1 MVGRCHE
8 TDGEK
13 SAGGTDHTY
22 SYNLDY
28 QFSKKFEHSQL
39 TVGGTYERIHADSK
53 VTGQHSSDN
62 VATFLQY
69 DHKFIDRLNVSV
81 VFVWSITGSMI
92 LPGSGDEDFRG
103 EGSGKTCFRGGLN
116 YELGE
121 YSFIRA
127 SFGQGYR
134 YPSVTEKF
142 ILKDIGGV
150 GAFPNAE
157 LKAEQGY
164 NRTWFQA
171 RL

>member
-1 MVGRCHE
+1 M
-8 TDGEK
+8 
-13 SAGGTDHTY
+13 
-22 SYNLDY
+22 
-28 QFSKKFEHSQL
+28 
-39 TVGGTYERIHADSK
+39 
-53 VTGQHSSDN
+53 TGQHSSDN

-81 VFVWSITGSMI
+81 GVRLEYYRV
-92 LPGSGDEDFRG
+92 DDFYREAETKIFG
-103 EGSGKTCFRGGLN
+103 AKVPVKPVFRGGLN

-164 NRTWFQA
+164 DRVPF
-171 RL
+171 RPV